1 MGANPA
7 PKYPGQIPGCT
18 EKPTAQ
24 GEPSYADLEERQCFP
39 GFRKT
44 QPGRLLRFSNHSQPK
59 GSGRSRPR
67 ASHRR
72 TGPPRWVCLFI
83 SCGPAWA
90 WPLQPRLLST
100 GRWRGRILMGSQR
113 GRLSPHE
120 TPPRSLDPTEKLQV
134 FSKQPASLKSL

>member
-59 GSGRSRPR
+59 GSGRSIICVPTHLG
-67 ASHRR
+67 SHLWFTCGFLHAEFCGRVSVLTTLMEVHTAPIR
-72 TGPPRWVCLFI
+72 GQPMGISWVLLHGSLIKILLTLF
-83 SCGPAWA
+83 SCG
-90 WPLQPRLLST
+90 LTVSR
-100 GRWRGRILMGSQR
+100 
-113 GRLSPHE
+113 
-120 TPPRSLDPTEKLQV
+120 
-134 FSKQPASLKSL
+134 